1 MHSPVEPRTVAHFQH
16 PQLHHLTLGSIMILS
31 RALAFA
37 ALPLLAVATHG
48 LHKAR
53 TNSGACSTGTLQCCE
68 SVGQVCPL
76 AIQDYPPSNV
86 THDELTYCARVPTYS
101 RPPLRWPTCL
111 RRSAYN
117 WVLMCLLG

>member
-1 MHSPVEPRTVAHFQH
+1 
-16 PQLHHLTLGSIMILS
+16 MILS

-68 SVGQVCPL
+68 SVGQSSSPALANMLEAVGIQLGADVPVGLTCTPITVLGVGGASPCSANAVCCENNSFGGL
-76 AIQDYPPSNV
+76 VSV
-86 THDELTYCARVPTYS
+86 GCVPVI
-101 RPPLRWPTCL
+101 L
-111 RRSAYN
+111 
-117 WVLMCLLG
+117 

>member
-1 MHSPVEPRTVAHFQH
+1 
-16 PQLHHLTLGSIMILS
+16 MILS

-68 SVGQVCPL
+68 SVGQVCSARYSGL
-76 AIQDYPPSNV
+76 STIQRN
-86 THDELTYCARVPTYS
+86 A
-101 RPPLRWPTCL
+101 
-111 RRSAYN
+111 
-117 WVLMCLLG
+117 